1 MSTKLYCLLAH
12 RKLGDIVI
20 PNVPLLLLQVQG
32 NIEHFRDSCGGVI
45 RWLDGVTYYTAFTEG
60 WALYAE
66 NPLIAEDTDTY
77 KYEPMQKFGMLKW
90 QVRKECTN
98 LNYRSFIFHLL

>member
-1 MSTKLYCLLAH
+1 MS
-12 RKLGDIVI
+12 
-20 PNVPLLLLQVQG
+20 VPLLLLQVQG

-45 RWLDGVTYYTAFTEG
+45 GWLDSVTYYTAFTEG

-77 KYEPMQKFGMLKW
+77 KNEPMQKFGMLKW
-90 QVRKECTN
+90 QVMRQCSN
-98 LNYRSFIFHLL
+98 LGYCLLVLLHVMLRYVTVWYVMSCHVMSC